1 MSNDMAEVRL
11 AELYRLSAEYSQKID
26 ITNPVLRQS
35 ELSAASDGW
44 WFGQTFVSAEQA
56 DDDDGAAWWLS
67 LNRREG
73 GADAVQSEVILGHEE
88 HLLLELFSSVTH
100 EIARQGLNDIEGVD
114 FRRQMFAEQ
123 QRLLAIINPE
133 WAARKAVEHRNILDH
148 IPLQDLANAG

>member
-1 MSNDMAEVRL
+1 LNNDMEMRL

-26 ITNPVLRQS
+26 IANPVLSQS
-35 ELSAASDGW
+35 ELSAALDGW
-44 WFGQTFVSAEQA
+44 WFGQMFVSAEEA
-56 DDDDGAAWWLS
+56 DDDDGAAWWFS

-73 GADAVQSEVILGHEE
+73 GAVVVQSEITFGHEE

-133 WAARKAVEHRNILDH
+133 WAARKAEEHRNILDH
-148 IPLQDLANAG
+148 IPFQDLSYAG